1 MHSFSGICTYL
12 QLYKGLGRWVRMMA
26 VGANRKTAGFAS
38 AGHENHVVA
47 GGRCIQHALFTSLGR
62 FRVEV

>member
-1 MHSFSGICTYL
+1 
-12 QLYKGLGRWVRMMA
+12 MMA

-62 FRVEV
+62 KSWAPDSKSLTVKGIGFRV